1 MHMLIC
7 PSLKEPTPCRAGFA
21 AVRGRPCHPES
32 HPSCSHVVRLRPT
45 VRAGLI
51 ALLGTLT
58 EDTLHLALETLAA
71 VVRADAGAGAAFV
84 VPASSAVLK
93 AWAVR
98 FCLPPTQVLLK
109 WCRNGT
115 DNPSHSRML

>member
-7 PSLKEPTPCRAGFA
+7 PSPKVPTPCRADCA

-32 HPSCSHVVRLRPT
+32 DPGCAHVVRLRPS

-71 VVRADAGAGAAFV
+71 VVRADADVGAAFV
-84 VPASSAVLK
+84 VPASGAVLK

-98 FCLPPTQVLLK
+98 FCLPRPEVLL
-109 WCRNGT
+109 
-115 DNPSHSRML
+115 